1 MLEQIK
7 DLCLFMICGQTLL
20 YFQSGKKYEKICRMI
35 LELLILAGIVGM
47 LLNVLQ
53 SLGFR
58 KGELEA
64 AGGAVAGMQ
73 RSMEESLSR
82 QLGTEGIAE
91 DFLAGDALNG
101 LIEKYTASEIK
112 SRYNNY
118 ANQYG
123 FEIQEVKKQDN
134 KLQVFLKESGEK
146 AVQNEMPEE
155 VSEEIQNAGNPA
167 KIVEI
172 EQIEINEITWD
183 KKEENE
189 SDQDNEGERL
199 QSSGRKKEELE
210 TFRRQLALVFAMN
223 EEELEVILID

>member
-7 DLCLFMICGQTLL
+7 ELCLFMICGQTLL

-47 LLNVLQ
+47 ILNFLQ

-58 KGELEA
+58 KGEMEA
-64 AGGAVAGMQ
+64 AGGTVAGMQ
-73 RSMEESLSR
+73 RSMEESLSK

-91 DFLAGDALNG
+91 DFLAGDALNE

-118 ANQYG
+118 TNQYG

-134 KLQVFLKESGEK
+134 KLRVFLKESDEK
-146 AVQNEMPEE
+146 EVQNEMPEE
-155 VSEEIQNAGNPA
+155 ISEETQNAGNPA

-172 EQIEINEITWD
+172 EQIEIDEIAWD
-183 KKEENE
+183 KEEE
-189 SDQDNEGERL
+189 DEAEKADEGERL
-199 QSSGRKKEELE
+199 KSSEVKKEELE